1 MPVQFLLNLTLNF
14 VNGMSL
20 LQVPGD
26 FMRETGKIYV
36 VYGVLVVVFLGI
48 AGFLFILE
56 RRIRKIE
63 KQIQNDESR
72 Q

>member
-1 MPVQFLLNLTLNF
+1 MQLLSNLALNF
-14 VNGMSL
+14 VNGMSW

-36 VYGVLVVVFLGI
+36 VYGVLVVIFLGI

-56 RRIRKIE
+56 RRIKKIE

>member
-1 MPVQFLLNLTLNF
+1 MQLLINLDLNS
-14 VNGMSL
+14 VNGMSWL
-20 LQVPGD
+20 LVPGD

-36 VYGVLVVVFLGI
+36 VYGVLVVIFLGI

-56 RRIRKIE
+56 RRIKKIE

>member
-1 MPVQFLLNLTLNF
+1 MTW
-14 VNGMSL
+14 

-26 FMRETGKIYV
+26 FMRETGKINV
-36 VYGVLVVVFLGI
+36 VYGVLVVIFLGI

-56 RRIRKIE
+56 RRIKKIE